1 MSDKISG
8 GYYIWARQEE
18 NSWIAHAP
26 PHVREIFRLLV
37 RRANY
42 KNHGK
47 IQRGQCLITF
57 KDIADALSWKV
68 GYRNH
73 KYKKTQIDNAI
84 RSLRSKEMIETAKTT
99 RGMIV
104 SVVNYER
111 YQDPNNYEKEL
122 PTITTTLT
130 TATTTG
136 ESVGIDSDSNGI
148 AGSEKDTVTTT
159 ITSMLR
165 HDKERKKET
174 KPKYIYSENHF
185 KAAVHLKETVLLRVN
200 VNISTSDLKNW
211 ANQIRLLETKDK
223 IDPLEIEFVLSWY
236 RNNWDLNQFIPVIQS
251 GKGLRE
257 KWLKLQNAI
266 SRNKQR
272 GGTHNGF
279 DQKDYQAN
287 ATQPDQIP
295 EWLKQE

>member
-1 MSDKISG
+1 
-8 GYYIWARQEE
+8 
-18 NSWIAHAP
+18 
-26 PHVREIFRLLV
+26 
-37 RRANY
+37 
-42 KNHGK
+42 
-47 IQRGQCLITF
+47 
-57 KDIADALSWKV
+57 
-68 GYRNH
+68 
-73 KYKKTQIDNAI
+73 
-84 RSLRSKEMIETAKTT
+84 
-99 RGMIV
+99 
-104 SVVNYER
+104 
-111 YQDPNNYEKEL
+111 
-122 PTITTTLT
+122 
-130 TATTTG
+130 
-136 ESVGIDSDSNGI
+136 
-148 AGSEKDTVTTT
+148 
-159 ITSMLR
+159 MLR